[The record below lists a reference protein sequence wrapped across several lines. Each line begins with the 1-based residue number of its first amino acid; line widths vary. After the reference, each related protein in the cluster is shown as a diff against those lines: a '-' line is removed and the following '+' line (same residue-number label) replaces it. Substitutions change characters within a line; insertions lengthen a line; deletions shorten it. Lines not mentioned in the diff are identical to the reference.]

1 MKKNTHL
8 LRDEPILCLLTEQS
22 IITQPSG
29 YHSNWSIY
37 HLLNYSYM
45 TDSERV
51 HLWEF
56 VLNRAVWAYL
66 QFVIFSTIV
75 QPTIT
80 AANKISEKD
89 PSKWNTLTT
98 HIHTNQNSSHRSQL
112 VIVVQPSIKDN
123 PDQYLYFL
131 RDPFS

>member
-1 MKKNTHL
+1 
-8 LRDEPILCLLTEQS
+8 
-22 IITQPSG
+22 
-29 YHSNWSIY
+29 
-37 HLLNYSYM
+37 M

-89 PSKWNTLTT
+89 PSK
-98 HIHTNQNSSHRSQL
+98 
-112 VIVVQPSIKDN
+112 
-123 PDQYLYFL
+123 
-131 RDPFS
+131 